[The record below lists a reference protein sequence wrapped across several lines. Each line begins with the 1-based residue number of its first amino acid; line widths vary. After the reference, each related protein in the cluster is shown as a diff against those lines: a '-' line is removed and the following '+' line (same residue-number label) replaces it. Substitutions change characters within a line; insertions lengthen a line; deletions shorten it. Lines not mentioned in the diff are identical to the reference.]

1 MNGGSTIVEFWRD
14 KSIATTG
21 ESQKDE
27 ALLLEQVVEDAD
39 TDDEAVERRDPF
51 DLRTQAIFG
60 LAALLW
66 LGFAGWA
73 TISTHQWQ
81 AGPAAWP
88 GLVTTMLG
96 FDVACHYPGATF
108 LGSGGY
114 HHHIGTNVWNSRGA
128 GMRPGRTTGLAEV
141 HLLAEPQALSAVRER
156 RQPGSLDTSNPRL
169 EVVDPWGTHLVITAA

>member
-51 DLRTQAIFG
+51 DRRTQAIFG

-88 GLVTTMLG
+88 GLVTTMLLPVVG
-96 FDVACHYPGATF
+96 
-108 LGSGGY
+108 LGVCY
-114 HHHIGTNVWNSRGA
+114 
-128 GMRPGRTTGLAEV
+128 L
-141 HLLAEPQALSAVRER
+141 LLARTSRAESR
-156 RQPGSLDTSNPRL
+156 RYLDAARVLHTEAEQLEARL
-169 EVVDPWGTHLVITAA
+169 NRINRQLATARDAMQDSRSKSMPPKLRRRSWLKSKMNN